1 METEDNKLD
10 KLKGRQ
16 PFRVPEGYFENF
28 TEDFMTR
35 LPEKQETDTKIVP
48 FSERLKPLLYL
59 AAMFAGAL
67 ILINVFNDN
76 KKDSSNGSTGTAVV
90 SSTGDTMDS
99 GDDTEFLEYIEDMY
113 ADKYA
118 LSYID
123 DIDNW

>member
-1 METEDNKLD
+1 METEDNKLN
-10 KLKGRQ
+10 KLKNRQ

-28 TEDFMTR
+28 TEDFMSR
-35 LPEKQETDTKIVP
+35 LPEKQETETKIVS

-67 ILINVFNDN
+67 ILINIFNYN
-76 KKDSSNGSTGTAVV
+76 KKVDPNDSNGTSVV
-90 SSTGDTMDS
+90 ASTGDSTAS
-99 GDDTEFLEYIEDMY
+99 GDDSEFFEYIEDMY

-123 DIDNW
+123 DLDNW